1 MSCFCIGPQCFSL
14 SAVSNSERKLLD
26 NAMSPRAMYGAN
38 RQETASRFE
47 ALRLY
52 LPTDTSWAACRTQN
66 GPMSIVNLIAFVRWI
81 SSGGWF
87 GYHTLH
93 SSPQPQIADSIS
105 NYVPNV
111 CLWPNR
117 KCTNWMQKK
126 KIDMFHT
133 FGRHVRREFNSTAT
147 IFFSL
152 VCFCIIP
159 AFRCLSNR
167 VGDVGDIQMVEEF
180 YLSSPTLQ
188 TLSISISHSYYIAFR
203 YFSLL
208 TNQRTC
214 SNVHGTVV
222 CHSPFILNGIGI
234 KYVKK

>member
-126 KIDMFHT
+126 KLICFIRLVAMSAGSLTQPQLFFFLSFVSVSFRL
-133 FGRHVRREFNSTAT
+133 FGVCQTGWVMLGTYKWWRSFICHHPHFRH
-147 IFFSL
+147 SL
-152 VCFCIIP
+152 SLSLIPII
-159 AFRCLSNR
+159 
-167 VGDVGDIQMVEEF
+167 
-180 YLSSPTLQ
+180 
-188 TLSISISHSYYIAFR
+188 
-203 YFSLL
+203 
-208 TNQRTC
+208 
-214 SNVHGTVV
+214 
-222 CHSPFILNGIGI
+222 
-234 KYVKK
+234 